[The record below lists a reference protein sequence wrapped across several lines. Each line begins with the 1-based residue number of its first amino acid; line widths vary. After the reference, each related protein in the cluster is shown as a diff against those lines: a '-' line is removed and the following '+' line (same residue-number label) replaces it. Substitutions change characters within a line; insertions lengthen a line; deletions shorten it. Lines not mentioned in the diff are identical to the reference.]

1 MYQATFVPTV
11 VAGNEQTAVP
21 AETKIPWSN
30 FRLVRGPTIIPDVPP
45 LSAEQCV
52 SVFGLGLIMSRF
64 SAQGPMAEFREGP
77 FRLAV
82 HAMGVYSET
91 PETAVAPVSL
101 VDAAA
106 GNAGKKASENR
117 GSRNLVTFLLAP
129 LFKIVFSEKKRRRK
143 LARVLLA
150 EQVRPWSF
158 PKSRHCFISQLVTV
172 QTEAGDCCPYIVQYT
187 RYTGLTLFFYKNRRG
202 LGCGNSEALAKN

>member
-1 MYQATFVPTV
+1 
-11 VAGNEQTAVP
+11 
-21 AETKIPWSN
+21 
-30 FRLVRGPTIIPDVPP
+30 
-45 LSAEQCV
+45 
-52 SVFGLGLIMSRF
+52 VFGLGLIMSRF

-158 PKSRHCFISQLVTV
+158 PKSATHRGGPIT
-172 QTEAGDCCPYIVQYT
+172 GDCLRNTHHEI
-187 RYTGLTLFFYKNRRG
+187 LTLFISTPR
-202 LGCGNSEALAKN
+202 S

>member
-11 VAGNEQTAVP
+11 VARNEQTAVP

-82 HAMGVYSET
+82 HAMGGYSET

-106 GNAGKKASENR
+106 GNAGEKAAENP
-117 GSRNLVTFLLAP
+117 G
-129 LFKIVFSEKKRRRK
+129 
-143 LARVLLA
+143 
-150 EQVRPWSF
+150 
-158 PKSRHCFISQLVTV
+158 
-172 QTEAGDCCPYIVQYT
+172 
-187 RYTGLTLFFYKNRRG
+187 
-202 LGCGNSEALAKN
+202 